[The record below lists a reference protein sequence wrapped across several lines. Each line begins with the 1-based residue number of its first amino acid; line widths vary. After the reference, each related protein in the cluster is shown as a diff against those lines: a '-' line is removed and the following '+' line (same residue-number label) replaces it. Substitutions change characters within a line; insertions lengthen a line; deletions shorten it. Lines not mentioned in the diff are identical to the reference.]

1 MLEKTEARHAH
12 QQFLVDLENRYFE
25 NELSAA
31 ELTTLCLMPELVRL
45 NTGFQRLPLLKN
57 IPAEQNQGTATPS
70 PMIEFLRNYS
80 WKGHTDRIR
89 RSLFNWHLGK
99 YPLVLWNHI
108 PTPLEL
114 LKIQADG
121 KRVITVFN
129 QAEEWE
135 QLHLGKTA
143 WEFIIHD
150 LIHADHFFENSE
162 WQLGQIDFY
171 KFILSKWEQP
181 MMIRVRSYCA
191 EQFDYLISDMNSHP
205 QHMYQ
210 TLTAL
215 CLMAWKKSLGI
226 SNKARL
232 PETEETQFQDQM
244 NYFLAS
250 RLLK

>member
-1 MLEKTEARHAH
+1 MVVKTDVRHTH
-12 QQFLVDLENRYFE
+12 QQFLVDLESQYQQNK
-25 NELSAA
+25 LSAA
-31 ELTTLCLMPELVRL
+31 ELTTLCLIPELVRL
-45 NTGFQRLPLLKN
+45 NTGFQKSPLLKN
-57 IPAEQNQGTATPS
+57 ETSDSKI
-70 PMIEFLRNYS
+70 IEFLRNYS

-89 RSLFNWHLGK
+89 RSLYNWHLGR

-121 KRVITVFN
+121 KRIITVFN
-129 QAEEWE
+129 QADEWE

-143 WEFIIHD
+143 WDFIIHD

-162 WQLGQIDFY
+162 WQSGQIAFY
-171 KFILSKWEQP
+171 QFILNKWDQD
-181 MMIRVRSYCA
+181 MIKLARTYCPD
-191 EQFDYLISDMNSHP
+191 QFDYLISDMNSHP

-215 CLMAWKKSLGI
+215 CLMAWKKRLDLDV
-226 SNKARL
+226 KARL
-232 PETEETQFQDQM
+232 PETEENQFQDQM
-244 NYFLAS
+244 NYFLAT